1 MAQGTVGSSGMLGPA
16 VSDDQVLKKID
27 WRDKQCLMW
36 RKALSETFDTLGL
49 KAPDEQPM
57 AQVLQIKAS
66 LSYMLMLTVDN
77 RW

>member
-1 MAQGTVGSSGMLGPA
+1 M
-16 VSDDQVLKKID
+16 
-27 WRDKQCLMW
+27 R